1 MLLTIPQ
8 LLNAAELD
16 ALQTRLAAGHWQDG
30 GITAGSQSGSVKHN
44 RQLAET
50 DPAAVAAR
58 ALIVQA
64 LAHNA
69 RFFAAALPKKT
80 FPPLF
85 NRYDGSHNQF
95 GNHIDNAVRT
105 SQSGLWLRT
114 DLSCTLFLN
123 EPDEYDG
130 GELVIEDHYG
140 RHSVKLAAGDLVLYP
155 ASSVHRVEPVTRGM
169 RLASFFWIESM
180 VREDARRSI
189 LFELDQAILALR
201 ARHGEDAE
209 LVRLTGCYHNLLRL
223 WAET

>member
-8 LLNAAELD
+8 LLSQAEVT
-16 ALQTRLAAGHWQDG
+16 AIRTRLSDGDWQDG
-30 GITAGSQSGSVKHN
+30 GITAGSQSGTVKHN
-44 RQLAET
+44 QQLAEA

-58 ALIVQA
+58 AQIVQA

-85 NRYDGSHNQF
+85 NRYQGGNNRF

-105 SQSGLWLRT
+105 SQGGLWLRT
-114 DLSCTLFLN
+114 DLSCTVFLN
-123 EPDEYDG
+123 PPDEYDG

-140 RHSVKLAAGDLVLYP
+140 SHSVKLAAGDMVLYP
-155 ASSVHRVEPVTRGM
+155 ATSVHRVEPVTRGM

-180 VREDARRSI
+180 VRGDARRSI
-189 LFELDQAILALR
+189 LFELDQAILGLR
-201 ARHGEDAE
+201 ERHGEAEE
-209 LVRLTGCYHNLLRL
+209 LVRLTGCYHNLLRQ
-223 WAET
+223 WADT